1 MSTQAVENA
10 ATKIEKLRQQINE
23 HDYNY
28 YILSEPT
35 ISDEEYDFLVKE
47 LEKLEKE
54 NPELITP
61 DSPTQRVGKDLT
73 KEFPPVPHKVPMLSL
88 SNTYKE
94 EELLDFDRRVR
105 ELLPPGEKV
114 EYVVEPKIDGAS
126 VNLNYVGGYL
136 KTAATRG
143 DGFIGEDITANVR
156 TIRSIPLKL
165 KEVKKRSSG
174 YSLKDFEVRGEIFM
188 KIDDFIKLN
197 KERELRGER
206 LFANPRN
213 SAAGT
218 LKMQDPQIVAKRP
231 LNIFAY
237 SIISLEEELES
248 QHENLMLLKELGFN
262 TNPLVT
268 LCKSMDE
275 VLDACRKLET
285 KRNSLE
291 YEIDGAVIKVNS
303 IRQQKRLGSIAK
315 SPRWATAFKFKAKQA
330 YTRIRQIFWSVGRT
344 GTITPIAFFDPV
356 LLAGSTISRATLH
369 NYDEIKRKDIR
380 EGDKVII
387 EKGGDVIPKVVAV
400 VLTER
405 PANSRRPKP
414 PDKCPV
420 CGSSIF
426 KPENEVAY
434 YCENTECSAQIKG
447 RIAHFSYRGAMDIEG
462 LGDAW
467 ISLFVEKGLLR
478 TYADIYTLKNKRDEL
493 INMERLGEKSVDNL
507 LKSIEKSKSQP
518 FSKVLFALGIRYV
531 GAGAA
536 KKLTDHFNL
545 IDDLINASEEEIS
558 SIPEIGPSIS
568 SSVKKFFSNKTNL
581 KIVEQLKAHGLNF
594 TSVRKKIK
602 ENFFT
607 NKTFVITGTLSGF
620 SREEVA
626 ERIISFGGKV
636 TSSVSSKTDY
646 LISGENAGSKLSKAQ
661 ALGVKILNEE
671 NFKNYLNES
680 GSK

>member
-126 VNLNYVGGYL
+126 VNLNYVGSYL

-536 KKLTDHFNL
+536 KKLTDHFNS

-620 SREEVA
+620 SREEAA